1 MTFMDGFIERI
12 NDSVVN
18 LEISGVRVQSVH
30 MSPLTVLALISV
42 SNVNNFTHG
51 ASLIRQNLVLQTAFG
66 PVKVEVEPEMAD
78 DIFLLGIR

>member
-30 MSPLTVLALISV
+30 MSPLTVLALIP
-42 SNVNNFTHG
+42 TLIP
-51 ASLIRQNLVLQTAFG
+51 SLISTSARQNLLIQTAFG
-66 PVKVEVEPEMAD
+66 PISVEVEPQMAD